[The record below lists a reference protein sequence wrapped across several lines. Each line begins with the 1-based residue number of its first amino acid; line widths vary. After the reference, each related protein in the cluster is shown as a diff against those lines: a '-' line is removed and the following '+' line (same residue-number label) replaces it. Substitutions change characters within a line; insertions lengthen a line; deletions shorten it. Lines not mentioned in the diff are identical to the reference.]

1 MIISFNGRTLV
12 NHFKGKPSNSQRK
25 LPKRPVRWSG
35 QFMVADAQGNA
46 REAKWLPESGAL
58 MTYNEAREAALN
70 LIDALVAMLYADH
83 NHPIKKITFS
93 LMSH

>member
-25 LPKRPVRWSG
+25 LPKKPVRWSG
-35 QFMVADAQGNA
+35 KFMVADAQGNA
-46 REAKWLPESGAL
+46 REAEWLPESGGL
-58 MTYNEAREAALN
+58 MTYNQAREAALN
-70 LIDALVAMLYADH
+70 LIDALVALLHDEH
-83 NHPIKKITFS
+83 KHTIKKITFS